1 MKLSIEAE
9 LVYNFAQETQVIA
22 NLEASRTS
30 DQIILSETLDIHPL
44 TQILS
49 DTTPY
54 GDRRMRASLS
64 GDVTIRY
71 RAVVENN
78 LRQLLPPSGRQH
90 VWSDLPGEVLPFL
103 LPSRFCPSDKFMRF
117 AQREFGGAGDGVAQI
132 MAILE
137 WIHGKGGSLP

>member
-9 LVYNFAQETQVIA
+9 LVYNFAHETQVIA

-30 DQIILSETLDIHPL
+30 DQIILSESLDIQPL

-54 GDRRMRASLS
+54 GDRRIRASLS

-71 RAVVENN
+71 TAVVENN
-78 LRQLLPPSGRQH
+78 LRHRFLHPVVSTFGPPYR
-90 VWSDLPGEVLPFL
+90 V
-103 LPSRFCPSDKFMRF
+103 RFCRF
-117 AQREFGGAGDGVAQI
+117 CFPAASAPPTSSCGSRSVSSAGQAMG
-132 MAILE
+132 
-137 WIHGKGGSLP
+137 